1 MALEIEEGKPTLHW
15 DIGGTPEKLTSDK
28 RVDDNVWYQV
38 IVDRLVL
45 KKSIFAFYFLV
56 LIL

>member
-15 DIGGTPEKLTSDK
+15 DIGEGIPEKLTIDK

-38 IVDRLVL
+38 IVDRLV
-45 KKSIFAFYFLV
+45 F
-56 LIL
+56 

>member
-38 IVDRLVL
+38 IVDRLV
-45 KKSIFAFYFLV
+45 FF
-56 LIL
+56 